1 MVNEFKFPDVGEGI
15 EEGEVKNW
23 LIKEGDNVNEDQ
35 ALVEVETDKA
45 VVELPSPYT
54 GTVAKLHFNE
64 GDVVKVGEV
73 LVTIAEP
80 GEEVKIQEKKPAAV
94 AVVGELEEAPPEE
107 EEVKVEKPAVKAK
120 VAEVPKKKILATPAL
135 RKVAK
140 ELGVDLALVE
150 GTGPEGRITK
160 EDVKE
165 FSKKPKV
172 EEKPVA
178 IKITRKAGLTYDMYG
193 HIQRVPFKG
202 IRRATA
208 KKMTESWAKVP
219 HVTHAD
225 EADVTELVK
234 IRQKEKAKALE
245 KGIKLTYLPF
255 IVKAVIVALKEHPY
269 VNSSI
274 DEETQEIVLKQ
285 YYNIGIAVDTEEGL
299 MVPVVKIADKK
310 SVLKIAEEIQ
320 NLAELASTRKIDL
333 ADLKGGTFTITNIG
347 VIGGTYATPIVN
359 YPEAA
364 ILGVGK
370 IHDKPVVKD
379 GEIVVRKIM
388 GLSLSFNHNIFD
400 GAEAAR
406 FMNYFIKNLEDP
418 FWMLIE

>member
-23 LIKEGDNVNEDQ
+23 LVKEGDNVKEDE

-54 GTVAKLHFNE
+54 GVIAKLHFNE
-64 GDVVKVGEV
+64 GEIVKVGEV
-73 LVTIAEP
+73 LITIAEP
-80 GEEVKIQEKKPAAV
+80 GEEVELPEKKPAAIT
-94 AVVGELEEAPPEE
+94 VVGELEEAPPEE
-107 EEVKVEKPAVKAK
+107 EEVKVEKPI
-120 VAEVPKKKILATPAL
+120 EKKILATPAV
-135 RKVAK
+135 RKLAK
-140 ELGVDLALVE
+140 DLNIDLALVE
-150 GTGPEGRITK
+150 GTGSGGRITK
-160 EDVKE
+160 EDVEE

-172 EEKPVA
+172 EKPVA

-202 IRRATA
+202 IRRVTA

-255 IVKAVIVALKEHPY
+255 IVKAVIAALKEHPY

-285 YYNIGIAVDTEEGL
+285 YYNIGIAVDTKEGL

-310 SVLKIAEEIQ
+310 SVLKISEEIQ
-320 NLAELASTRKIDL
+320 NLAELAASRKIDL

-370 IHDKPVVKD
+370 IQDKPVVKD
-379 GEIVVRKIM
+379 GEILIRKIM

-406 FMNYFIKNLEDP
+406 FMNNVIKNLEDP
-418 FWMLIE
+418 YWILIE

>member
-23 LIKEGDNVNEDQ
+23 LIKEGDNVKEDQ

-45 VVELPSPYT
+45 VVELPSPYS

-64 GDVVKVGEV
+64 GDIVKVGEV
-73 LVTIAEP
+73 LITIAEP
-80 GEEVKIQEKKPAAV
+80 GEEVKIPEKKPAAV

-107 EEVKVEKPAVKAK
+107 EVKVEKPAVEAK
-120 VAEVPKKKILATPAL
+120 VAEIPEKKILATPAV
-135 RKVAK
+135 RKLAK

-150 GTGPEGRITK
+150 GTGPGGRITK
-160 EDVKE
+160 EDVEE

-172 EEKPVA
+172 EKPVA
-178 IKITRKAGLTYDMYG
+178 VKITRKAGITYDMYG

-255 IVKAVIVALKEHPY
+255 IVKAVVAALKEHPY
-269 VNSSI
+269 VNSTI

-320 NLAELASTRKIDL
+320 NLAELAASRKIDL
-333 ADLKGGTFTITNIG
+333 ADLKGGAFTITNIG

-379 GEIVVRKIM
+379 GEIVIRKIM
-388 GLSLSFNHNIFD
+388 GLSISFNHNIFD

-406 FMNYFIKNLEDP
+406 FMNDVIKYLEDP
-418 FWMLIE
+418 YWMLIE

>member
-1 MVNEFKFPDVGEGI
+1 
-15 EEGEVKNW
+15 
-23 LIKEGDNVNEDQ
+23 
-35 ALVEVETDKA
+35 

-54 GTVAKLHFNE
+54 GTVAKLHFGE
-64 GDVVKVGEV
+64 GDIVKVGEV

-80 GEEVKIQEKKPAAV
+80 GEEVKIPEKKPSAV

-107 EEVKVEKPAVKAK
+107 EEVKVEKPAIETKVAK
-120 VAEVPKKKILATPAL
+120 VSEKKILATPAV
-135 RKVAK
+135 RKLAK
-140 ELGVDLALVE
+140 VLKVDLALVE
-150 GTGPEGRITK
+150 GTGYGGRITK
-160 EDVKE
+160 EDVEE

-172 EEKPVA
+172 EKPVA

-219 HVTHAD
+219 HVTHTD
-225 EADVTELVK
+225 EADVTELVR

-255 IVKAVIVALKEHPY
+255 IVKAVVAALKEHPY

-274 DEETQEIVLKQ
+274 DEDTQEIVLKQ

-310 SVLKIAEEIQ
+310 SVLKISEEIQ
-320 NLAELASTRKIDL
+320 NLAELAASRKIDL

-370 IHDKPVVKD
+370 IHDKPVVKE

-406 FMNYFIKNLEDP
+406 FMNDLIKNLEDP
-418 FWMLIE
+418 YWSLIE

>member
-23 LIKEGDNVNEDQ
+23 LIKEGENVKEDQ

-45 VVELPSPYT
+45 VVELPSPYS
-54 GTVAKLHFNE
+54 GTVAKLHFKE
-64 GDVVKVGEV
+64 GDIVKVGEV
-73 LVTIAEP
+73 LITIAEP
-80 GEEVKIQEKKPAAV
+80 GEEVKVPEMKPAAV

-107 EEVKVEKPAVKAK
+107 EVKVEKPAVETK
-120 VAEVPKKKILATPAL
+120 VVKPTEKKILATPAV
-135 RKVAK
+135 RKLAK
-140 ELGVDLALVE
+140 DLGVDLALVE

-160 EDVKE
+160 EDVE
-165 FSKKPKV
+165 AFSKKPKV
-172 EEKPVA
+172 EKPVA
-178 IKITRKAGLTYDMYG
+178 VKITRKAGLTYDMYG

-234 IRQKEKAKALE
+234 IRQKEKANALE

-255 IVKAVIVALKEHPY
+255 IVKAVIAALKEHPY
-269 VNSSI
+269 VNSTI

-310 SVLKIAEEIQ
+310 SLLKIAEEIQ
-320 NLAELASTRKIDL
+320 NLAELAATRKIDL

-379 GEIVVRKIM
+379 GEIVIRKIL

-406 FMNYFIKNLEDP
+406 FMNDVIKYLEDP
-418 FWMLIE
+418 YWMLIE